1 MIGRFIFG
9 QRSVRS
15 GLGLMLTLLMLL
27 PLILDNRP
35 VLLERFESD
44 LYDLRLRQFL
54 EEEQDPRIV
63 IIDIDEAS
71 LAEQGRWPWSR
82 NILAEMLNRLF
93 DDYGVAIV
101 GFDMLFAEAD
111 TNIPLEALEQWL
123 ESQPSLQSSQLR
135 SQLAELNPD
144 HRFAAA
150 LAERPVVLGFV
161 FDRSAQQLQVGSPGL
176 PVTDD
181 VLLADVPVPRAS
193 GVVASLNELQSSS
206 VWNGFIDNP
215 RVDAD
220 GVYRRVPLLQEYQ
233 SQYYPS
239 LALAM
244 TLALFEERQ
253 VTPVLESDANGSNAV
268 LVAVD
273 AAGISIPVDRGGSVL
288 VPYRGRQGSF
298 PYVSATDVINGRANT
313 DTLEGAI
320 VLVGTSAAGLL
331 DLRVTPVGSRYAG
344 VEVHANIIAGILDE
358 RINHKPDYTL
368 GVELLQ
374 VLLSG
379 ILLSLLIPRTSVLVS
394 SFLTLL
400 WVAALTGFNLYAWQT
415 LQWVIP
421 LGYTLF
427 LVALLYLFQQTTGYF
442 FETRN
447 IRKLAGQFGQYIPP
461 EVVEELSAQ
470 NETVQLSGESR
481 EMTVFF
487 SDIRDFTSLSEQLT
501 PQQLTRM
508 MNIYLTA
515 MTAKIHDRRG
525 TVDKYIGDAVMAFW
539 GAPLDDAYHARHS
552 LQAALDMLDVMPEL
566 NRQLLAEDL
575 PEVSVGMGI
584 NTGQMN
590 VGNMGSSFRMA
601 YTVMGDAVNLASRL
615 EGLTKFYNCPLL
627 VSDELTKNVP
637 EYCFRYIDRVRVKG
651 RFEAVDLYQPVGK
664 NVQITAD
671 QKIAVEVF
679 NSGVRAYQQ
688 QQWEAAEQA
697 FRRYLDT
704 DPDDYCAQMYLLRIA
719 ESRESGEPKW
729 DGIYSH
735 QQK

>member
-1 MIGRFIFG
+1 MKGFSFG
-9 QRSVRS
+9 QRMVRS
-15 GLGLMLTLLMLL
+15 GLGLLLTLLMLV
-27 PLILDNRP
+27 PLIQDNRP

-54 EEEQDPRIV
+54 ADDQDPRIV
-63 IIDIDEAS
+63 IVDIDEAS
-71 LAEQGRWPWSR
+71 LAEQGRWPWGR
-82 NILAEMLNRLF
+82 ATLANMLNNLF
-93 DDYGVAIV
+93 DEYGVAIV

-111 TNIPLEALEQWL
+111 RNVPMEALQQWL
-123 ESQPSLQSSQLR
+123 DSRPATAGSELSEQLD
-135 SQLAELNPD
+135 SLNPD
-144 HRFAAA
+144 RLFAAA
-150 LAERPVVLGFV
+150 LEERPVVLGYV
-161 FDRSAQQLQVGSPGL
+161 FDRSAQQLKVGDPGSPVAGAEE
-176 PVTDD
+176 
-181 VLLADVPVPRAS
+181 LAGIPVPRAS
-193 GVVASLNELQSSS
+193 GVVASLDALQTEGTR
-206 VWNGFIDNP
+206 NGFIDNP

-244 TLALFEERQ
+244 ILALFEEDQ
-253 VTPVLESDANGSNAV
+253 VTPLTESDGDSAV

-273 AAGISIPVDRGGSVL
+273 AAGISIPVDNGGSVL

-298 PYVSATDVINGRANT
+298 PYVSATDVINGRASA
-313 DTLEGAI
+313 DVLEGAI

-358 RINHKPDYTL
+358 QINHRPDYTL

-379 ILLSLLIPRTSVLVS
+379 LLLSLLIPRTSVLVS
-394 SFLTLL
+394 GLLTLL
-400 WVAALTGFNLYAWQT
+400 WVGMLTGFNLYAWQS

-421 LGYTLF
+421 LGYSLF
-427 LVALLYLFQQTTGYF
+427 LVVLLYLFLQITGYF

-447 IRKLAGQFGQYIPP
+447 IRKLEGQFGQYIPP
-461 EVVEELSAQ
+461 EVVAELSEQGDA
-470 NETVQLSGESR
+470 VQLSGESR

-515 MTAKIHDRRG
+515 MTAEIHQRRG

-539 GAPLDDAYHARHS
+539 GAPLEDAAHARHS
-552 LQAALDMLDVMPEL
+552 LQAAMDMLDVLPEL
-566 NRQLLAEDL
+566 NRQLVAEGL

-627 VSDELTKNVP
+627 VSDETAASVP
-637 EYCFRYIDRVRVKG
+637 EYGFRYIDRVRVKG
-651 RFEAVDLYQPVGK
+651 RFEPVDLYQPIGK
-664 NVQITAD
+664 RSELTTEQLSSID
-671 QKIAVEVF
+671 EF
-679 NSGVRAYQQ
+679 CEGVRAYQQ
-688 QQWEAAEQA
+688 QRWDEADAA
-697 FRRYLDT
+697 FRRYLQT
-704 DPDDYCAQMYLLRIA
+704 DSEDYCAQMYLLRIA
-719 ESRESGEPKW
+719 ESREAGQHPW